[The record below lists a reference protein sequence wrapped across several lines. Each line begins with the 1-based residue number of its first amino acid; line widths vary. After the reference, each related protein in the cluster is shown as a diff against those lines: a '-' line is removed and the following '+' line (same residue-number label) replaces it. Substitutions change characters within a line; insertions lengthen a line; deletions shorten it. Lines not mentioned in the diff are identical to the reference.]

1 MILLREVPMNVR
13 IASCFILS
21 MGVHW
26 IEHNV
31 RGAKYVILPFS
42 LKIINGGCLLAYHHH

>member
-13 IASCFILS
+13 IASCFIFS
-21 MGVHW
+21 MGVHR

-31 RGAKYVILPFS
+31 RGAKYVVLSLS
-42 LKIINGGCLLAYHHH
+42 LKIMYLGCLLAYHHH